1 MASKPAS
8 MNWKA
13 IRLELASTIQFPA
26 GSVSRAF
33 LLRLPLQQDGSID
46 EEEIGRNPSLATVRR
61 FWASEADRV
70 GHIVHANGALMF
82 SYGRDRAACCTLP
95 AQPITLG
102 GQVKLATP
110 EHGELP
116 FRVVSMRPLG

>member
-1 MASKPAS
+1 

-13 IRLELASTIQFPA
+13 IRLELASTSQFPA

-33 LLRLPLQQDGSID
+33 LLRLPLQQDGLID
-46 EEEIGRNPSLATVRR
+46 EGEIARNPSLATVRR
-61 FWASEADRV
+61 FWASEPDRV
-70 GHIVHANGALMF
+70 GHIVHANGGLVF
-82 SYGRDRAACCTLP
+82 SYGRDRAACCTLA

-102 GQVKLATP
+102 GQLRVATP
-110 EHGELP
+110 ELGELP